1 MNAKFHISVL
11 GFLGLFCS
19 FLISVDVVGQ
29 QEYVLSKKQ
38 TEKNIFLVNNANED
52 LVVKFKIEY
61 GEKDKPYTIV
71 TTRLLEIKKNIYSSN
86 LKIAN
91 NQNETISS
99 FKRSTQ
105 SSNVVYLVIPKTV
118 NPGIYES
125 GILMA
130 LDTVELKGSDKKN
143 FHSAYWKIGIEI
155 IDTSQFKIIAS
166 PSSKFLSS
174 GDMQDSS
181 RFFLPS
187 SKVQDGILFEVQN
200 TSDTT
205 IQFGSIE
212 LQLINKK
219 NNDKLTAKDVLNENT
234 SVLAVMDSTIES
246 SAVLASN
253 LDIRPGLYEGKIF
266 LKSNLIEVSKDIKM
280 QFRAEPGWAL
290 FWLLLGLFI
299 GFIARR
305 VDETK
310 THGQLLKY
318 LANCEIKITDL
329 PDDKKAS
336 FQKRIDELRE
346 EINITIGSKHLERIE
361 QDIDK
366 LYTVIRD
373 AKNSS
378 ISSLADMK
386 SQVSAEKLSL
396 SSRFR
401 KTISPEM
408 AQVWYKPFV
417 YLLFLAA
424 SVLFA
429 FYFLYLEQPTF
440 GEDGIYDYA
449 KLFLTGVAIILVTR
463 DVVFNSWI
471 GKFISGIGF
480 RPLRTKN

>member
-1 MNAKFHISVL
+1 MNAKFNISVW
-11 GFLGLFCS
+11 GILGLFIVA
-19 FLISVDVVGQ
+19 LIPLDVIGQ
-29 QEYVLSKKQ
+29 QEYVLSAKQ

-61 GEKDKPYTIV
+61 GKKDKRYTIV
-71 TTRLLEIKKNIYSSN
+71 PTRLLEIKKNIFSSN

-91 NQNETISS
+91 NRNKTISS
-99 FKRSTQ
+99 IKRSAQ
-105 SSNVVYLVIPKTV
+105 GSDVIYLIIPKTV

-125 GILMA
+125 GISMA
-130 LDTVELKGSDKKN
+130 LDIAKSKGSEKKN
-143 FHSAYWKIGIEI
+143 FHSAYWKIYIEI
-155 IDTSQFKIIAS
+155 IDTSQFKIISS

-181 RFFLPS
+181 RFFIPS

-219 NNDKLTAKDVLNENT
+219 NNDKLTAKDILKKNASVQSIKGKT
-234 SVLAVMDSTIES
+234 SKSTAKLDSS
-246 SAVLASN
+246 
-253 LDIRPGLYEGKIF
+253 LDIRPGLYEGKII
-266 LKSNLIEVSKDIKM
+266 LKSDLIEITEDINM
-280 QFRAEPGWAL
+280 QFRAGPCWAI
-290 FWLLLGLFI
+290 FSLLLGLFI
-299 GFIARR
+299 GLIARR

-310 THGQLLKY
+310 THGVLLKY
-318 LANCEIKITDL
+318 LAKCEIKIADL

-346 EINITIGSKHLERIE
+346 EINSSIGTKHLERIE
-361 QDIDK
+361 QDIGE
-366 LYTVIRD
+366 LYNDIRK
-373 AKNSS
+373 AKNSR
-378 ISSLADMK
+378 IASLTDMK
-386 SQVSAEKLSL
+386 SQASAEKLSL
-396 SSRFR
+396 LSLFR

-417 YLLFLAA
+417 FILFLAA

-480 RPLRTKN
+480 SPLSSKK